1 MNRFFEV
8 VDQYGVAYD
17 NEPYF
22 EDGLKEMVRS
32 HELSLKISSKKPT
45 DLDYRDL
52 LNELF
57 QQEIDESVSIV
68 SPFYCDNG
76 CRVKLG
82 KNITINKGATFLS
95 PGIIEIEDGVL
106 IGPDVK
112 IATVNHDLVHRHHK
126 YYFKKV
132 TIKKNAWICIGAI
145 LCPGVTIGENSV
157 VAAGAVVTKD
167 VPDNTIVGGN
177 PAKVIKHIK

>member
-1 MNRFFEV
+1 MNKFFEV
-8 VDQYGVAYD
+8 VDKYKMARD
-17 NEPYF
+17 DDAYF
-22 EDGLKEMVRS
+22 EDGLKEIIRS
-32 HELSLKISSKKPT
+32 HELSLKISGKKPT
-45 DLDYRDL
+45 DPDYRDL

-57 QQEIDESVSIV
+57 QTKLDESVSIV

-76 CRVKLG
+76 CRVKFG

-95 PGIIEIEDGVL
+95 PGIIEIEDDVL

-112 IATVNHDLVHRHHK
+112 IATVNHDLNDRHHQ

-145 LCPGVTIGENSV
+145 ICPGVTIGENSV
-157 VAAGAVVTKD
+157 VGAGAVVTKD
-167 VPDNTIVGGN
+167 VPPNTVVGGN
-177 PAKVIKHIK
+177 PAKIIKHL